1 MCDGS
6 AMRNNDLNKAM
17 MWHLSNIS
25 LNSTHI
31 YMFFCIDEGSQHTA
45 KGGSTLQ
52 RNQAD
57 FLSRSPYDLPIKAS
71 KDLTV

>member
-31 YMFFCIDEGSQHTA
+31 YMFFCIDERSQQTA

-57 FLSRSPYDLPIKAS
+57 FFPDLPTTVQS
-71 KDLTV
+71 KPAKT